1 MADIALTIDT
11 SGMACP
17 MPIVKTK
24 LAINKLESGQVLEL
38 ISTDRGS
45 KTDVPAWC
53 ESTRNR
59 LISEDERDSK
69 FVYLIEKA

>member
-53 ESTRNR
+53 ESTGNP